1 MKRSTFKR
9 ARTDAR
15 LADAVLPHLD
25 AAYNFAR
32 WLARNDHD
40 AEDIVQEAY
49 LRAVRY
55 GHSFSGENPRA
66 WILAIVRNT
75 FYTWRKGNNST
86 DQSVSFDEEL
96 HCAGC
101 EEDPEARLIRDADAQ
116 TVTRAIEQLP
126 AEFREVIVL
135 REFEDLSYR
144 EIARVTG
151 TPIGTVM
158 SRLARARAHLRRII
172 MQRTGAG
179 A

>member
-1 MKRSTFKR
+1 M
-9 ARTDAR
+9 
-15 LADAVLPHLD
+15 
-25 AAYNFAR
+25 
-32 WLARNDHD
+32 
-40 AEDIVQEAY
+40 QEAY

-75 FYTWRKGNNST
+75 YYTWRKGNNSAE
-86 DQSVSFDEEL
+86 QSVSFDEEL
-96 HCAGC
+96 HCTGA
-101 EEDPEARLIRDADAQ
+101 EESPEARLMRDADAR

-126 AEFREVIVL
+126 AESREVIVL
-135 REFEDLSYR
+135 REIEDLSYR

-151 TPIGTVM
+151 APIGTVM

-172 MQRTGAG
+172 MQRTGAK